1 MEISLYLM
9 QLTLSAS
16 RLRVAA
22 LDSAM
27 STGVVVAARS
37 SWDLRAAAIL
47 PERWPALMERR
58 AVLASS
64 SAPLAM

>member
-1 MEISLYLM
+1 MEDLYLIR
-9 QLTLSAS
+9 LTLSAS

-22 LDSAM
+22 LDRAM

-37 SWDLRAAAIL
+37 SWDLRAAAML
-47 PERWPALMERR
+47 PDRCPALMERR

-64 SAPLAM
+64 NAPLAM